1 MIFRKWCFI
10 IGSII
15 DNSCFYDT
23 TIFCA
28 ELLQCGINPPDSNV
42 HGANMGPTWLLS
54 SPGGPHVDPMN
65 LAIWAIVR
73 KLFLFKD
80 WHTVIENE
88 MYPRNL
94 CFGVWLYISQIL
106 QDYFTSPYASIQLLQ
121 CQWSIPVTLQWR
133 HNNRDGVS
141 TLPDSRLFTQ
151 AFIQAQINESIK
163 LRVTGLCA
171 ANSSVPMNSPHKGP
185 VTRKMFPFDDVIMK
199 IWLHKLYESTKNHN
213 ITTTE

>member
-1 MIFRKWCFI
+1 M

-28 ELLQCGINPPDSNV
+28 ELLQCGINPPDINV

-54 SPGGPHVDPMN
+54 SPGGPHVEPMN

-73 KLFLFKD
+73 KLFLSKD

-88 MYPRNL
+88 IYPRNL

-106 QDYFTSPYASIQLLQ
+106 QDYFTSPYASIRLLQ

-141 TLPDSRLFTQ
+141 NLQPHDCLFKRLF
-151 AFIQAQINESIK
+151 
-163 LRVTGLCA
+163 R
-171 ANSSVPMNSPHKGP
+171 
-185 VTRKMFPFDDVIMK
+185 RK
-199 IWLHKLYESTKNHN
+199 STKASSSESLAFVRRIHRYRW
-213 ITTTE
+213 IPRTKGH